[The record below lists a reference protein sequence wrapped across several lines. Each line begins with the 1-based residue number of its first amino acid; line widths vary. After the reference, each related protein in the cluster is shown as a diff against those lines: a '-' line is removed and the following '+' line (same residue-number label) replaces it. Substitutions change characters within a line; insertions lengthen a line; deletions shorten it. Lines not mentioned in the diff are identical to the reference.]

1 MTYNLNRMVAVII
14 KKSINE
20 SKQVGTL
27 YHICTLDALARYI
40 VPNDNLSGSG
50 KYKNYILN
58 SNQIV
63 SFTRDRNYVVNTG
76 RNRISP
82 FLFRFSVNGDKLSE
96 NYKLSPYNDLS
107 FKSGGKEKSNFD
119 FKELEKEEVLLGEV
133 RNFSKYVIKVEYSVN
148 ENIFESSITELQNKI
163 IPDYN
168 ASIKYLSSLN
178 TIYNKN
184 LRLNEPTLPS
194 FSSLKEC
201 GGFLNY
207 LLGLYSCTASIG
219 EVNTLLRILEDESI
233 INSLY
238 EGFFS
243 GLYSYTAE
251 KGIKYLPIFYNY
263 GVDPEILIEDYT
275 LAFPELEDSLREAMS
290 GVMSTQEIERFF

>member
-1 MTYNLNRMVAVII
+1 MRI
-14 KKSINE
+14 KKAINE
-20 SKQVGTL
+20 SKQVGIL
-27 YHICTLDALARYI
+27 YHICTLDALAKYI
-40 VPNDNLSGSG
+40 APNDTLSGSG
-50 KYKNYILN
+50 KYTNYILN
-58 SNQIV
+58 SNQVV

-96 NYKLSPYNDLS
+96 KYKLSPYNDLA

-133 RNFSKYVIKVEYSVN
+133 RNFSKYVIQVEYSVN
-148 ENIFESSITELQNKI
+148 ENIFESSISELQNKI

-178 TIYNKN
+178 TIYSKN
-184 LRLNEPTLPS
+184 LRLNESNLPP
-194 FSSLKEC
+194 FSSLNEC
-201 GGFLNY
+201 GDFLNY
-207 LLGLYSCTASIG
+207 LLGLYSCTASVE
-219 EVNTLLRILEDESI
+219 EVNTLLQMLRDENI

-243 GLYSYTAE
+243 GLYSSIAE

-263 GVDPEILIEDYT
+263 GVEPDILIEDYT
-275 LAFPELEDSLREAMS
+275 LAFPELEEDLKETMS
-290 GVMSTQEIERFF
+290 SVMSTQEIERFF